1 MPMSRRLCSLAI
13 AAVLLVGCAD
23 TVTKANF
30 DRLQPGMTREQVEA
44 ILGPPHQTYQ
54 GGILSWSG
62 CHQQRVITVV
72 LDDRGQV
79 ANISADG
86 LD

>member
-1 MPMSRRLCSLAI
+1 MSRCLRCLAV
-13 AAVLLVGCAD
+13 AAVLLAGCAD

-30 DRLQPGMTREQVEA
+30 QRIQPGMTREQVEA

-54 GGILSWSG
+54 GGILSWSAG
-62 CHQQRVITVV
+62 HQQRVITVV